1 MMRFLV
7 GRVLQTV
14 LSMLVV
20 ISIVFVLTRLS
31 GNPIH
36 LLLDVNA
43 TERDQEILTRYL
55 GLDQPLPVQYAIYV
69 KNLARGDLGQ
79 SILSRRPVAEHIWE
93 RLPATVELG
102 FVAMFLSVLIGV
114 PLGVYSAV
122 RRGGIMDGAAR
133 VFAVLGQSMPTFW
146 LGLMLILFFGVVLG
160 VLPAGGRGGLLH
172 LILPAFTLGYFTS
185 AAILR
190 LTRSAMLEVLGS
202 DYIKFARLKGLHEQV
217 VLWKHGL
224 KNALLPVV
232 TFAVMLFVQ
241 FLGGAVVTETVF
253 AWPGLGRLILESIT
267 TRDYPIV
274 QAGVLVLS
282 ALYLTGN
289 LFVDVL
295 YSYLNPLLQH
305 PRGARLRRALSA
317 LPRSAEPHRRRHH
330 PEADSPGVD
339 GARRRKPP
347 ARDRSLRTRRAQP
360 GRPRQPHLAD
370 RVPRGDRRGG
380 HARHGPR
387 PDLRLPRRRRR
398 QRADA
403 ADRHRAVAPDGL
415 DRGRAGGGLRA
426 ELSQRHPG
434 HCALALA
441 ALRAPDPWRDSGD
454 QGAGLRRARDRGRTL
469 ERLDHPAAHLP
480 QRGADLAGH
489 LHPAGGLRDPP
500 GGHVE
505 LSRRRCPAPESCL
518 GPDDRRWPRVPGDG
532 LVDLVLSGDR
542 NALDGSGRQPDGR
555 LAARLSR
562 SKAQAGGRARG
573 RAGRAG
579 TRAGGAR
586 RRASGGARRRGS
598 CRRRVASPDLE
609 ATQTLR
615 ILGGNGMK

>member
-1 MMRFLV
+1 MRFLV

-36 LLLDVNA
+36 LLRDVNA

-160 VLPAGGRGGLLH
+160 LLPAGGRGGLEH

-295 YSYLNPLLQH
+295 YSYLNP
-305 PRGARLRRALSA
+305 RIRRA
-317 LPRSAEPHRRRHH
+317 
-330 PEADSPGVD
+330 
-339 GARRRKPP
+339 GA
-347 ARDRSLRTRRAQP
+347 
-360 GRPRQPHLAD
+360 
-370 RVPRGDRRGG
+370 
-380 HARHGPR
+380 
-387 PDLRLPRRRRR
+387 
-398 QRADA
+398 
-403 ADRHRAVAPDGL
+403 
-415 DRGRAGGGLRA
+415 
-426 ELSQRHPG
+426 
-434 HCALALA
+434 
-441 ALRAPDPWRDSGD
+441 
-454 QGAGLRRARDRGRTL
+454 
-469 ERLDHPAAHLP
+469 
-480 QRGADLAGH
+480 
-489 LHPAGGLRDPP
+489 
-500 GGHVE
+500 
-505 LSRRRCPAPESCL
+505 
-518 GPDDRRWPRVPGDG
+518 
-532 LVDLVLSGDR
+532 
-542 NALDGSGRQPDGR
+542 
-555 LAARLSR
+555 
-562 SKAQAGGRARG
+562 
-573 RAGRAG
+573 
-579 TRAGGAR
+579 
-586 RRASGGARRRGS
+586 
-598 CRRRVASPDLE
+598 
-609 ATQTLR
+609 
-615 ILGGNGMK
+615 